1 MPQFPT
7 SRAANQAAPW
17 WNAAVL
23 DHTLTKYQGRTKPEE
38 AKALLIT
45 AYIQRGRH
53 AAYGTHAAVIKKPP
67 RPPPPSNF
75 LDQPCSPDDD

>member
-23 DHTLTKYQGRTKPEE
+23 DHTLTKYQGCTKPEE

-53 AAYGTHAAVIKKPP
+53 AA
-67 RPPPPSNF
+67 
-75 LDQPCSPDDD
+75 